1 MILLL
6 IVTFIL
12 ASCGNRAKTNSAV
25 EEISTPVV
33 EETATATETIE
44 ESQPSPI
51 VNVNNVKVED
61 INDDR
66 QEDDSSAEWNALLN
80 DYERYI
86 DSYVSCLK
94 KASNGDMTAMTEYM
108 TLLEKAQSM
117 TEKIEKIS
125 NNLTPAQSQRYLK
138 LNQKLLNA
146 ASNF

>member
-1 MILLL
+1 MKNMILLL

-44 ESQPSPI
+44 ESQPMPTVSEEVGS
-51 VNVNNVKVED
+51 VNKSK
-61 INDDR
+61 
-66 QEDDSSAEWNALLN
+66 DDSSAEWDALLN
-80 DYERYI
+80 DYEQYI
-86 DSYVSCLK
+86 DSYISCLK

>member
-1 MILLL
+1 MKNMILLL

-25 EEISTPVV
+25 EENSTPVV

-44 ESQPSPI
+44 ESQPSPTVSEEVGS
-51 VNVNNVKVED
+51 VNKSK
-61 INDDR
+61 
-66 QEDDSSAEWNALLN
+66 DDSSAEWDALLN
-80 DYERYI
+80 DYEQYI
-86 DSYVSCLK
+86 DSYISCLK
-94 KASNGDMTAMTEYM
+94 KASNGDMTAMTEYV

-125 NNLTPAQSQRYLK
+125 DNLTIAQSQRYLK